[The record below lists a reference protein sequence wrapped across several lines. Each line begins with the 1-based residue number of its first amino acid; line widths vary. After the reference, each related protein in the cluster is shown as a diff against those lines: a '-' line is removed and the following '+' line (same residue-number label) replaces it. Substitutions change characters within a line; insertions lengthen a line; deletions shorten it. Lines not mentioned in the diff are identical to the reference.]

1 MRHAGIVT
9 LACFMADKVPNIKR
23 ISNAEIVSGEW
34 IWVLAHKDM
43 VRNGKVL
50 IDCLANAFIE
60 YKDLIEGRYT
70 P

>member
-1 MRHAGIVT
+1 
-9 LACFMADKVPNIKR
+9 MANKVPNIKR

-43 VRNGKVL
+43 VRNGKVKAL
-50 IDCLANAFIE
+50 IDCLAKAFIE

-70 P
+70 H

>member
-1 MRHAGIVT
+1 
-9 LACFMADKVPNIKR
+9 MADKVPNIKR

-34 IWVLAHKDM
+34 IRVLAHKGM

-50 IDCLANAFIE
+50 IDCLAKVFIE